1 MPDYNLHRAA
11 ATVIGLTCAGLG
23 CYGAFEFARKLEGT
37 ITYLV
42 VASPVVALT
51 AALIPPLAEGTW
63 RAGGRLKAVLW
74 WIALV
79 PAAAVVFFSAAERV
93 HVAKA
98 GVQAERSAL
107 RSAAVRVQAALTR
120 SEAELAKARADA
132 NTARAQKQCGPLC
145 RT

>member
-1 MPDYNLHRAA
+1 MPDYNFHKAV

-23 CYGAFEFARKLEGT
+23 CYGAFEFAHKLEGT

-42 VASPVVALT
+42 IASPVVALT
-51 AALIPPLAEGTW
+51 AALIPPLAEATW

-79 PAAAVVFFSAAERV
+79 PAAAVVFYSAAERV

-98 GVQAERSAL
+98 GAQAERSAH
-107 RSAAVRVQAALTR
+107 RSSAVRAQATLTKD
-120 SEAELAKARADA
+120 EAELAKARAEA
-132 NTARAQKQCGPLC
+132 NKARG
-145 RT
+145 